1 MTPSIVPLRRMV
13 LTLALAAGLV
23 APTFGQS
30 PAPHRVVSAGGT
42 VTEIVYALDQQSRL
56 VGTDI
61 SSLYPAAAT
70 KLPQVGYVRSLA
82 AEGLLSLAPDLLLT
96 TVDAGPP
103 GVINQIKG
111 AGVAVSVVPAG
122 ATWSA
127 AEARITFVAQ
137 ALGVVEKGQALVAEF
152 RKNRAAAEAK
162 VALRKASPRV
172 LFIYAHGAG
181 TLLVSGTGT
190 EAAAIVALAGGTNVV
205 TGYQG
210 YRPLTPE
217 ALAAARPDVV
227 LMTTMGLESVGGL
240 KGLAQIPGFSAAA
253 AGIPVISL
261 DDLLLLGFGPRLPQA
276 ITELE
281 ALWPQAKP

>member
-1 MTPSIVPLRRMV
+1 MIRSHHSVRLCV
-13 LTLALAAGLV
+13 LSFALVFGGLG
-23 APTFGQS
+23 FGQS
-30 PAPHRVVSAGGT
+30 APASRVVSAGGT

-56 VGTDI
+56 VGVDV
-61 SSLYPAAAT
+61 SSLYPTAAT

-82 AEGLLSLAPDLLLT
+82 AEGLLSLAPDLVLT

-103 GVINQIKG
+103 GVLSQIRG
-111 AGVAVSVVPAG
+111 AGVPVSVVPAG

-137 ALGVVEKGQALVAEF
+137 ALGVADRGQALVAEF

-162 VALRKASPRV
+162 VAQRKTSPRV
-172 LFIYAHGAG
+172 LFVYSRGAG
-181 TLLVSGTGT
+181 TMMVSGTGT
-190 EAAAIVALAGGTNVV
+190 EAAAIIALAGGTNVV

-240 KGLAQIPGFSAAA
+240 KGLNQIPGFATAA
-253 AGIPVISL
+253 AGIPVVAL

-276 ITELE
+276 VTALE
-281 ALWPQAKP
+281 ALWPQAQR